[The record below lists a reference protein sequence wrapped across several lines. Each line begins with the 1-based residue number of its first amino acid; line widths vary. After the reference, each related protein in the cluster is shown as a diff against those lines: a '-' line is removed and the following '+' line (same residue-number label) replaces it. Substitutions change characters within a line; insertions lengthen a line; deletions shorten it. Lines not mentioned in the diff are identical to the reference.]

1 LGLFGFEPKTRRMR
15 LEAVYPGVTVEQ
27 VRDHTPFDLLVADQV
42 LTAAS
47 PSDRELEILRALDP
61 DRQFIG

>member
-1 LGLFGFEPKTRRMR
+1 MR
-15 LEAVYPGVTVEQ
+15 LESVYPGVTVEQ

-42 LTAAS
+42 TTAAA
-47 PSDRELEILRALDP
+47 PGAKELEILRALDP